1 MSTAQESTTS
11 NAACRPPFDVAS
23 VQARMNPENRDLRIE
38 LNEAYILISN
48 LKWSNQLASQIHQSI
63 QSYLENFQGSLFKLT
78 AEYKSVIDEHDHER
92 SRLQQDLQKAEELL
106 ATQNELLALYQGR
119 LQEPASQFAQGG
131 PLLSQYP
138 DHSNSY
144 QFQSYQTARSQAFVE
159 PRTVNELDYN
169 ISHVEAACNTAPA
182 NSMPE
187 HKLENRAP
195 NISIPVLLHATST
208 DNDEHLSANKS
219 EEKEKSEIE
228 NGAKPSKKRR
238 SR

>member
-1 MSTAQESTTS
+1 
-11 NAACRPPFDVAS
+11 
-23 VQARMNPENRDLRIE
+23 MNPENRDLRMK

-78 AEYKSVIDEHDHER
+78 AGYKSVIDEHDREKNG
-92 SRLQQDLQKAEELL
+92 LQKDLQKAEELI

-119 LQEPASQFAQGG
+119 LQEPAFAQGG

-159 PRTVNELDYN
+159 PRTVNELDCN
-169 ISHVEAACNTAPA
+169 IPRVEATCDTAPA
-182 NSMPE
+182 NSTPE

-195 NISIPVLLHATST
+195 NISIPALLHATT
-208 DNDEHLSANKS
+208 IDQGEHLSVHQS
-219 EEKEKSEIE
+219 EEKEKSEIDD
-228 NGAKPSKKRR
+228 GARTSKKRK

>member
-1 MSTAQESTTS
+1 
-11 NAACRPPFDVAS
+11 
-23 VQARMNPENRDLRIE
+23 MNPENRDLRIK

-78 AEYKSVIDEHDHER
+78 AEYRSVIDERDRER
-92 SRLQQDLQKAEELL
+92 SRLQQELQKAEKLL

-131 PLLSQYP
+131 PLLSQYS
-138 DHSNSY
+138 DHSSPY
-144 QFQSYQTARSQAFVE
+144 QFQSYQTARSQTFVE
-159 PRTVNELDYN
+159 PGTVNELDYN
-169 ISHVEAACNTAPA
+169 IPRVEATCDTIPA

-195 NISIPVLLHATST
+195 NISIPALLHATST
-208 DNDEHLSANKS
+208 DQDEHHSTNKS
-219 EEKEKSEIE
+219 EEQEKSEIDDGE
-228 NGAKPSKKRR
+228 RR
-238 SR
+238 PC